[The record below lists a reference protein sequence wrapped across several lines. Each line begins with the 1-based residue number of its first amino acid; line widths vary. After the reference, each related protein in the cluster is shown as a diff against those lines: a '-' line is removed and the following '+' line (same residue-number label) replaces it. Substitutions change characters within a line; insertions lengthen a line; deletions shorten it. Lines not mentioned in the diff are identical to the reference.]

1 MLWWLVGGWL
11 VSGAAVPL
19 LWLLSLACQVVLS
32 RSSESEETPVVSGRR
47 PLVTRLSPVR
57 NHRWPLLLSGAVG
70 VAVLIALYIGSGKP
84 TPPADVAEAAMSPP
98 AVTPPRPEIDK
109 TLTIERP
116 PGDSESAPADGSL
129 RQTDASVPQGTV
141 SSVLPVTENVVM
153 PPAYPGE
160 RADGARDRL
169 HSLPRT
175 PVAAP
180 HSSRAIRTYV
190 TQSRRG
196 TWLFGTH
203 QNSGANS

>member
-1 MLWWLVGGWL
+1 MLWWLVGGWI

-19 LWLLSLACQVVLS
+19 LWLLSLAYQNVLS
-32 RSSESEETPVVSGRR
+32 RSAEAKETPAVSGRR
-47 PLVTRLSPVR
+47 PLVARLSPVR
-57 NHRWPLLLSGAVG
+57 NHRWPLLLSGAVC
-70 VAVLIALYIGSGKP
+70 VAALIALYMGSSKS
-84 TPPADVAEAAMSPP
+84 TPPPGVAAASMSPP
-98 AVTPPRPEIDK
+98 AATSSRPKVDK
-109 TLTIERP
+109 ILTIEQP
-116 PGDSESAPADGSL
+116 PADAESAPADGSL

-141 SSVLPVTENVVM
+141 SSMLPVTENVMM
-153 PPAYPGE
+153 PPVNPGE
-160 RADGARDRL
+160 RPDGARNRL

-175 PVAAP
+175 PVATP